1 MSFRSKTLRRIYR
14 APEILAEN
22 ILSRHPSMRFLT
34 ETQDTQTP
42 ISFRDWFRQEV
53 RGINRGPYWP
63 VHPSSMVT
71 AWRNVLAGIET
82 SPGAM
87 PGCYIQA
94 LGPVILGDYTQVGP
108 NVSIISSN
116 HRLEDLRE
124 HDIGRV
130 EIGEYSWLGA
140 GAVVLSNVTLGPF
153 TIVAA
158 GAVVTKP
165 FPNGYCVLAG
175 TPARV
180 IKKLAPAH
188 CPRHRSRHEY
198 HGFLPKAEFEAFRK
212 KELLV

>member
-1 MSFRSKTLRRIYR
+1 MSFRSKALRRIYR
-14 APEILAEN
+14 APEILAEK
-22 ILSRHPSMRFLT
+22 LLARHPTMRFLS
-34 ETQDTQTP
+34 ETQGTQTP
-42 ISFRDWFRQEV
+42 ISFREWYQQEV
-53 RGINRGPYWP
+53 RGVNRGPYWP
-63 VHPSSMVT
+63 VHPSSLVT
-71 AWRNVLAGIET
+71 GWRNVLAGVET

-94 LGPVILGDYTQVGP
+94 LGPVILGDYTQVAP
-108 NVSIISSN
+108 NVSIVSSN

-130 EIGEYSWLGA
+130 EIGEYSWLGT
-140 GAVVLSNVTLGPF
+140 GAVVLPNVTLGPF

-158 GAVVTKP
+158 GAVVTKS
-165 FPNGYCVLAG
+165 FPDGYCVLAG

-180 IKKLAPAH
+180 IKRLDPKN

-198 HGFLPKAEFEAFRK
+198 HGFVPKAEFEAFRA

>member
-1 MSFRSKTLRRIYR
+1 MSFRSKNLRRIYR
-14 APEILAEN
+14 APEILAEKL
-22 ILSRHPSMRFLT
+22 LSRHPSMRFLI
-34 ETQDTQTP
+34 ETKNTQTP
-42 ISFRDWFRQEV
+42 ISFRDWYRQEV

-71 AWRNVLAGIET
+71 GWRNVLAGIET

-94 LGPVILGDYTQVGP
+94 LGPVILGDYTQVAP

-116 HRLEDLRE
+116 HKLEDLRE
-124 HDIGRV
+124 HDIGRI

-140 GAVVLSNVTLGPF
+140 GAVVLPNVTLGPF
-153 TIVAA
+153 TVVAA
-158 GAVVTKP
+158 GAVLTKP
-165 FPNGYCVLAG
+165 FPEGYCVLAG
-175 TPARV
+175 IPARV
-180 IKKLAPAH
+180 IKRLEPAS

-198 HGFLPKAEFEAFRK
+198 HGFVPRTEFEAFRA